1 MSDELKPMSAL
12 LDALGV
18 AEQDCI
24 DANVEENDY
33 TIFSRQ
39 DLEFELELVQQAVA
53 KKMLFIENQV
63 RLGRLDYNLV
73 YRMLGG
79 LKVPPRLCRE
89 I

>member
-12 LDALGV
+12 LDAIGA
-18 AEQDCI
+18 AEQNCI

-63 RLGRLDYNLV
+63 QISLWST
-73 YRMLGG
+73 
-79 LKVPPRLCRE
+79 CRNGVMN
-89 I
+89 